1 MTRAVFGGAVMLVTF
16 AVMAF
21 SVWLAMLNLDG
32 PAGFPR
38 PGYTT
43 VSLPGVRLPVAAVPG
58 GYRPNFESI
67 IAKAEGRP

>member
-21 SVWLAMLNLDG
+21 SVWLAMLSLDG

-43 VSLPGVRLPVAAVPG
+43 VSLPGDCRLQATAEEAFRTPVRTAC
-58 GYRPNFESI
+58 F
-67 IAKAEGRP
+67 